1 MQSVSATSPLAPAD
15 PSRALAVVVALVAS
29 LGFIAYVAI
38 ADDAFDPL
46 VTMFREHQW
55 SMLILRPTVLW
66 GGMASLM
73 LLVRSALWVR
83 YRPDAPVDAATAP
96 RLTVVI
102 PAYNEGPMVLQAID
116 SVANAEYPRDRLQI
130 FAIDDGSTDSTWEH
144 IELGAARHPGLVTP
158 LRMPKNGGKRAAL
171 AEGFRRATGEIVVTI
186 DSDSV
191 LSPGALL
198 AIAGPFRRPRVGAV
212 AGKVLVLNRHGGLIP
227 RMLAM
232 RFLLTF
238 DMMRAVQSTYG
249 TVYCCPGALTA
260 YRIDLVRRVLD
271 EWVAQK
277 FLGSPCTIGED
288 RALTNH
294 IFALGFDA
302 VYQRTAVIHTVVPA
316 SYSKLCL
323 MLLRWDR
330 SYVREE
336 LLYAGILWQRPP
348 VARAISLVEVVVNNL
363 RYPVAW
369 ASLATLLTLSWSH
382 PLMLVR
388 LMLAIGFFASL
399 NMLYVL
405 RTERT
410 WEILYGVVYAYF
422 SFFALF
428 WIFPYALVT
437 VRARGW
443 LTR

>member
-1 MQSVSATSPLAPAD
+1 MQPVTATTPRASAAVLLAI
-15 PSRALAVVVALVAS
+15 VAAF
-29 LGFIAYVAI
+29 GFIAYVAV

-46 VTMFREHQW
+46 VTMLREHKW
-55 SMLILRPTVLW
+55 SMLVARPSVLW
-66 GGMASLM
+66 GGMATLM
-73 LLVRSALWVR
+73 LLVRSVLWVR
-83 YRPDAPVDAATAP
+83 YRPDAPVDAAAAP

-102 PAYNEGPMVLQAID
+102 PAYNEGPMVLKAIE
-116 SVANAEYPRDRLQI
+116 SVASADYPRDRLEI
-130 FAIDDGSTDSTWEH
+130 FAVDDGSTDSTWEY
-144 IELGAARHPGLVTP
+144 IERGAARYPGLVTA
-158 LRMPKNGGKRAAL
+158 LRLPSNAGKRAAL

-191 LSPGALL
+191 LAPGALL

-212 AGKVLVLNRHGGLIP
+212 AGKVEVLNRDDGLIP

-238 DMMRAVQSTYG
+238 DMLRAVQSTYG

-260 YRIDLVRRVLD
+260 YRLDLVRRVLD
-271 EWVAQK
+271 EWVAQT

-288 RALTNH
+288 RALTNL
-294 IFALGFDA
+294 IFAQGYDA
-302 VYQRTAVIHTVVPA
+302 VYQRDAVIHTVVP
-316 SYSKLCL
+316 STYSRLCL

-336 LLYAGILWQRPP
+336 VLYFGILWRRPP
-348 VARAISLVEVVVNNL
+348 LARAISLVETIVNNL

-369 ASLATLLTLSWSH
+369 ASLATLISLSWQH

-388 LMLAIGFFASL
+388 LMVAIGVFATL

-405 RTERT
+405 RSERT
-410 WEILYGVVYAYF
+410 WEVLFGVVYAYF

-437 VRARGW
+437 VRSRGW